1 VLLSF
6 SLKLAAV
13 RPKIHALSFIE
24 NASSVTIYYPL
35 VFYLALTQT
44 WKNIEI
50 FYQDEKNDQY
60 FNIKKWIEQLLY
72 SYSIYHFLI
81 CIIYWYYC
89 SIPCSY
95 LWAYPWLL
103 TTSIGIT
110 FLIACYRFFGIAC
123 CQLIASLISHET
135 VLPYLGF

>member
-1 VLLSF
+1 
-6 SLKLAAV
+6 
-13 RPKIHALSFIE
+13 
-24 NASSVTIYYPL
+24 
-35 VFYLALTQT
+35 LALTQT